1 MTLSSAVLPRTRITK
16 MPMQTHGAPVSLS
29 MSQQTSNPR
38 FPGRDPL
45 NKPVLI
51 KITQSAFWQMSKTAI
66 TMLFPETR
74 FSSRRL
80 IRRQNAG
87 RNRHFRGQ
95 TELPAWQEGTLQLR
109 MEGISSRGRSLLPVR
124 YISFHRPKSIHTL
137 ELPSASTEKA
147 TFKVQGVDD
156 PDSHQEQ
163 SASSLSEVIAGSL
176 EVQPTFHLMEPRVAH
191 RKTAHRRRTCTARRP
206 YLSRMGVACGPR
218 IHY

>member
-1 MTLSSAVLPRTRITK
+1 

-29 MSQQTSNPR
+29 MSQQASNPR

-51 KITQSAFWQMSKTAI
+51 KITQSAFWQMSKTAT
-66 TMLFPETR
+66 TMLIPETR
-74 FSSRRL
+74 LSSRRL

-95 TELPAWQEGTLQLR
+95 TELPVWQEGTLQLR
-109 MEGISSRGRSLLPVR
+109 MEGLSSRGRSLLPVR

-156 PDSHQEQ
+156 PYSHQEQ
-163 SASSLSEVIAGSL
+163 SACIKSPSRCGKRVDRVDRVASFTLGSYCWSVGSTAHIPLNGTAGSTP
-176 EVQPTFHLMEPRVAH
+176 ENCASPQDVYGPTSVP
-191 RKTAHRRRTCTARRP
+191 
-206 YLSRMGVACGPR
+206 
-218 IHY
+218 